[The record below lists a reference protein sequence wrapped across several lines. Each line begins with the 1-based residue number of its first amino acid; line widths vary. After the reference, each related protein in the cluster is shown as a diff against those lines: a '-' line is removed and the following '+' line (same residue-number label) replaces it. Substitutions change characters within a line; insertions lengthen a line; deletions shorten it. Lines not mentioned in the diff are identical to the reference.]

1 MKYNNIKLLNIKK
14 MKKQSIFDGEYFA
27 PDMEVVIIDVEAG
40 FALSSAFTDIPDAE
54 EDNYG
59 DF

>member
-1 MKYNNIKLLNIKK
+1 M
-14 MKKQSIFDGEYFA
+14 KQSIFDGEYFA

-54 EDNYG
+54 EDDYG